1 MSEEAEGS
9 VLTGTPEATTD
20 SGDNCTDGFDDAVKE
35 HMTVK
40 GYGSPSDLASAYMN
54 LEKDVGADK
63 IVLPSADSD
72 LSEWDGWEKLGTPKE
87 AADYALEA
95 PEDFEQYDQG
105 LSDWF
110 REAAH
115 GAKLP
120 GAMAQKLHDSFVERM
135 MSTHTEM
142 MDQTQQQNETWE
154 SELKKEFGTAFD
166 ERVSSARTAIRE
178 FGTPELQ
185 QAIDAAGL
193 GSHPELVKAFSK
205 IGMQLGTGPQFK
217 DSESSGQFGT
227 TPEMA
232 LEQIAAIRNNPG
244 LYDASHPEN
253 KVLNEK
259 LTRLTELAHGTEI
272 INN

>member
-9 VLTGTPEATTD
+9 VLTGNLDAGTSNWA
-20 SGDNCTDGFDDAVKE
+20 DGLDEYSDVIQA
-35 HMTVK
+35 K
-40 GYGSPSDLASAYMN
+40 GWNSNSDVLKSYVN
-54 LEKDVGADK
+54 LEKQVGADK
-63 IVLPSADSD
+63 VVLPTADSD
-72 LSEWDGWEKLGTPKE
+72 LTEWDGWEKLGTPQD
-87 AADYALEA
+87 AADYNLQA
-95 PEDFEQYDQG
+95 PENFEQYDQG

-142 MDQTQQQNETWE
+142 MDQTQQQNEAWE

-166 ERVSSARTAIRE
+166 ERVSSARSAMRE

-185 QAIDAAGL
+185 QAIDDAGL
-193 GSHPELVKAFSK
+193 GSHPELVRAFSK

-232 LEQIAAIRNNPG
+232 LEQIAKIRSNPA
-244 LYDASHPEN
+244 LLDRSHPEHA
-253 KVLNEK
+253 VLNEK
-259 LTRLTELAHGTEI
+259 LTRLNEMAYGVDVVVEAG
-272 INN
+272 